1 MGLTF
6 QHPLPNCDKV
16 DRAWPGPVDWALC
29 SSRSLP
35 ISSKT
40 EAFLPPTG
48 RAGGIIDG
56 QLSAE
61 LCADAGGSYL
71 AKAKPCPGAQP
82 AAFNAC
88 PGLTTP
94 RSWEG
99 LGDLQRALS
108 RVYHSP
114 PASLVTAWVLLLRT
128 FSLTLSECRSPS
140 SNLLPARLSLRS
152 NLTCNRTSAA

>member
-6 QHPLPNCDKV
+6 QHPLPSCDRV
-16 DRAWPGPVDWALC
+16 DRAWPGPVAWALC
-29 SSRSLP
+29 SPRSLP

-40 EAFLPPTG
+40 EVFLPPTG

-88 PGLTTP
+88 PGLTT
-94 RSWEG
+94 
-99 LGDLQRALS
+99 L
-108 RVYHSP
+108 
-114 PASLVTAWVLLLRT
+114 PASAVLGGAGGSSESVVESVSQPTCIPGYCLGVAFENLLLDT
-128 FSLTLSECRSPS
+128 FRMQISFFE
-140 SNLLPARLSLRS
+140 
-152 NLTCNRTSAA
+152 SASCQTQLAQQPDL

>member
-61 LCADAGGSYL
+61 LCADAGGSAVL
-71 AKAKPCPGAQP
+71 GGAGGSSESVVESVSQPTCIPGYCLGV
-82 AAFNAC
+82 AFEN
-88 PGLTTP
+88 
-94 RSWEG
+94 
-99 LGDLQRALS
+99 
-108 RVYHSP
+108 
-114 PASLVTAWVLLLRT
+114 LLLDT
-128 FSLTLSECRSPS
+128 FRMQISFFE
-140 SNLLPARLSLRS
+140 
-152 NLTCNRTSAA
+152 SASCQTQLAQQPDL